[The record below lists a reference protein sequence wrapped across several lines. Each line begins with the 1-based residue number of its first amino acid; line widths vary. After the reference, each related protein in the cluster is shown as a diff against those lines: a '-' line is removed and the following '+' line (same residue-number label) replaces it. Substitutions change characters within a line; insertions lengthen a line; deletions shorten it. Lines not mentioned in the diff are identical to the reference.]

1 MGRTLIRWKLSEVMA
16 RHRVLAK
23 DLASF
28 LGISKNAVSALRKAE
43 VMPEIGGNR
52 WEQICAGINE
62 FSKIG
67 EVITPLDLIEHVPE
81 KNSLVASAPG
91 LGQPEPGNPQ
101 IKSTGTENRKYPRS
115 CKGIK
120 AA

>member
-1 MGRTLIRWKLSEVMA
+1 MA
-16 RHRVLAK
+16 RHRVLGK

-43 VMPEIGGNR
+43 VLPEIGGDR

-67 EVITPLDLIEHVPE
+67 EVITPLDLIEYVPE
-81 KNSLVASAPG
+81 KNLSVASAPG
-91 LGQPEPGNPQ
+91 QPELGNPQ
-101 IKSTGTENRKYPRS
+101 IKSTSTENRKYPRS
-115 CKGIK
+115 CQAIE